1 MAESSS
7 SDVFTLRARP
17 QSLTHVL
24 PNSLKSCLAENP
36 PHPPPHPPHQSSA
49 NGGICLPTAAENSKN
64 LSCMRNQKTMG
75 LGENWHDIRGH

>member
-36 PHPPPHPPHQSSA
+36 PPPPTPPPAPVLCKWRDLFTYCSRKQQEPELHEESEK
-49 NGGICLPTAAENSKN
+49 NGVG
-64 LSCMRNQKTMG
+64 
-75 LGENWHDIRGH
+75 GELA